1 MHPLRSLC
9 RTIPPLS
16 LLFFSLLIVANF
28 RNYLINPVDR
38 DQINTDLTD
47 QPIPL
52 QQVSGEEKLQQT
64 EETRQLVEHTRQQ
77 VEETTQQLLSESA
90 NVSSGDWEDKPEET
104 SYDISTTTVSTG
116 DNNLVTAFGIPTITF
131 SQGYAP
137 LFSDFNILRSTDDR
151 TVSLLLNQY
160 SGSGFISADY
170 YDYGF
175 FSAKIK
181 LPGNYSAGIVVAFYT
196 SNVNIYDKTHD
207 ELDFEFLGNIHGK
220 PWKFQTNLYGNGST
234 HRGREERYN
243 LWFDPAKEVHRYTIV
258 WTSKKIIFYIDET
271 PIREVVRNEAMG
283 LDYPSKPMSL
293 YATIWD
299 ASSWATN
306 GGKYKVQYRYQPF
319 VAEFSELA
327 LAGCTI
333 DPSQPAQAAGCAD
346 KIAELDTADFATITP
361 EGRQAMLQFR
371 TKHMYYSY
379 CYDTLRYNVTPPEC
393 VIVPAEQEIFNEK
406 GRLKGVTNIKFGR
419 RRHRGR
425 RRGSRRKGNPGGFGW
440 CQGVNP

>member
-1 MHPLRSLC
+1 
-9 RTIPPLS
+9 TIPPLS

-28 RNYLINPVDR
+28 RIYLINPVDR

-151 TVSLLLNQY
+151 TVSLLLKHTRFCPYMQRDW
-160 SGSGFISADY
+160 SGFISADY
-170 YDYGF
+170 YDYA
-175 FSAKIK
+175 AKELYMITSHIT
-181 LPGNYSAGIVVAFYT
+181 NYHFMFITLVQT

-234 HRGREERYN
+234 HRAEKSVITCGSIR
-243 LWFDPAKEVHRYTIV
+243 P
-258 WTSKKIIFYIDET
+258 KKSIGGG
-271 PIREVVRNEAMG
+271 PQRGHGPG
-283 LDYPSKPMSL
+283 LPFKAMSL

-425 RRGSRRKGNPGGFGW
+425 RRGVAPKKAKRREPRVDSDGAKE
-440 CQGVNP
+440 